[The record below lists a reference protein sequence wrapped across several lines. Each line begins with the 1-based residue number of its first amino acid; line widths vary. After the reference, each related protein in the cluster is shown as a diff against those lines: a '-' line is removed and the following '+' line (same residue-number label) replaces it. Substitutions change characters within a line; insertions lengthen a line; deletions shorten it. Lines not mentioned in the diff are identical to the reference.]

1 MSKGWD
7 SMLEFDFLGK
17 YWPMFLQGSELTLII
32 SIIGVVIGFL
42 IGLLLVLMRMS
53 QLKVLNWIAR
63 IYVSIVRGTPSMIQ
77 VLLIYYI
84 LSKTLPIPQV
94 QVLGSGLD
102 RIIPGALALGLNSGA
117 YTSEIF
123 RSGIISI
130 PAGQTEAGLSL
141 GMSRRDTLFEIV
153 LPQALRN
160 TLPAMGNEFITL
172 IKESSVLFYI
182 GVQEVTAEAL
192 GVGGTLYNFIP
203 PLIVAAVIYFVITQA
218 LALLLNWLE
227 TRMSKKY
234 TVSH

>member
-1 MSKGWD
+1 M
-7 SMLEFDFLGK
+7 FDFLGH
-17 YWPMFLQGSELTLII
+17 YWPMFLQGTLQTLLI
-32 SIIGVVIGFL
+32 SIIGVIIGFL
-42 IGLLLVLMRMS
+42 VGLLMTLMRMS
-53 QLKVLNWIAR
+53 SVKPVSWIAR

-77 VLLIYYI
+77 VMLVYYF
-84 LSKTLPIPQV
+84 LSKTLPLPDV

-141 GMSRRDTLFEIV
+141 GMSQRQTMFSII

-203 PLIVAAVIYFVITQA
+203 PLLVAAAIYFVITQA
-218 LALLLNWLE
+218 LSLLLNYME
-227 TRMSKKY
+227 NKMSKKY
-234 TVSH
+234 TVAG

>member
-1 MSKGWD
+1 M
-7 SMLEFDFLGK
+7 FDFLGH
-17 YWPMFLQGSELTLII
+17 YWPMFLQGTLQTLLI
-32 SIIGVVIGFL
+32 SIIGVIIGFL
-42 IGLLLVLMRMS
+42 VGLLMALMRMS
-53 QLKVLNWIAR
+53 SVKPVSWIAR

-77 VLLIYYI
+77 VMLVYYF
-84 LSKTLPIPQV
+84 LSKTLPLPDV

-141 GMSRRDTLFEIV
+141 GMSQRQTMFSII

-203 PLIVAAVIYFVITQA
+203 PLLVAAAIYFVITQA
-218 LALLLNWLE
+218 LSLLLNYME
-227 TRMSKKY
+227 NKMSKKY
-234 TVSH
+234 TVAG

>member
-1 MSKGWD
+1 
-7 SMLEFDFLGK
+7 MLEFDFLGK

>member
-1 MSKGWD
+1 
-7 SMLEFDFLGK
+7 
-17 YWPMFLQGSELTLII
+17 MFLQGSELTLVI
-32 SIIGVVIGFL
+32 SVIGVVIGFL

-53 QLKVLNWIAR
+53 KIKVLNWIAG

-77 VLLIYYI
+77 VLLVYYI

-141 GMSRRDTLFEIV
+141 GLSRRDTLFEIV

-227 TRMSKKY
+227 KRMSQKY
-234 TVSH
+234 TVSN

>member
-1 MSKGWD
+1 M
-7 SMLEFDFLGK
+7 FDFLGH
-17 YWPMFLQGSELTLII
+17 YWPMFLQGTLQTLLI
-32 SIIGVVIGFL
+32 SIIGVIMGFL
-42 IGLLLVLMRMS
+42 VGLLMTLMRMS
-53 QLKVLNWIAR
+53 SIKPISWIAR

-77 VLLIYYI
+77 VMLVYYF
-84 LSKTLPIPQV
+84 LSKTLPLPDV

-141 GMSRRDTLFEIV
+141 GMSQRQTMFSII

-203 PLIVAAVIYFVITQA
+203 PLLVAAAIYFVITQA
-218 LALLLNWLE
+218 LSLLLNYME
-227 TRMSKKY
+227 NKMSKKY
-234 TVSH
+234 TVAG

>member
-1 MSKGWD
+1 
-7 SMLEFDFLGK
+7 
-17 YWPMFLQGSELTLII
+17 MFLQGTLQTLLI
-32 SIIGVVIGFL
+32 SVIGVLIGFL
-42 IGLLLVLMRMS
+42 VGLLMTLMRMS
-53 QLKVLNWIAR
+53 NVKVISWIAR

-77 VLLIYYI
+77 VMLVYYF
-84 LSKTLPIPQV
+84 LSKTLPLPDV

-141 GMSRRDTLFEIV
+141 GMSQRQTMFSII

-203 PLIVAAVIYFVITQA
+203 PLLVAAAIYFVITQA
-218 LALLLNWLE
+218 LSLLLNHLE
-227 TRMSKKY
+227 AKMSKKY
-234 TVSH
+234 TVAG

>member
-1 MSKGWD
+1 
-7 SMLEFDFLGK
+7 MLNFDFLGK
-17 YWPMFLQGSELTLII
+17 YWPMFLQGSELTLVI

-53 QLKVLNWIAR
+53 NLKILNWIAG

-84 LSKTLPIPQV
+84 LSKSLPIPQV

-130 PAGQTEAGLSL
+130 PDGQTEAGLSL
-141 GMSRRDTLFEIV
+141 GMSRHDTLFEIV

-182 GVQEVTAEAL
+182 GVQEVTAESL

-227 TRMSKKY
+227 KRMSKKY
-234 TVSH
+234 TVSN

>member
-1 MSKGWD
+1 M
-7 SMLEFDFLGK
+7 EFDFLGK

-53 QLKVLNWIAR
+53 KLKVLNWIAG

-77 VLLIYYI
+77 VLLVYYV
-84 LSKTLPIPQV
+84 LSKSLPIPQV

-141 GMSRRDTLFEIV
+141 GMSRHDTLFEIV

-227 TRMSKKY
+227 KRMSQKY
-234 TVSH
+234 TVSN

>member
-1 MSKGWD
+1 
-7 SMLEFDFLGK
+7 MLNFDFLGK
-17 YWPMFLQGSELTLII
+17 YWPMFLQGSELTLVI

-53 QLKVLNWIAR
+53 KLKILNWIAG

-117 YTSEIF
+117 YNSEIF

-141 GMSRRDTLFEIV
+141 GMSRHDTLFEIV

-227 TRMSKKY
+227 KRMSKKY
-234 TVSH
+234 TVSN

>member
-1 MSKGWD
+1 
-7 SMLEFDFLGK
+7 MLNFDFLGK
-17 YWPMFLQGSELTLII
+17 YWPMFLQGSELTLVI

-53 QLKVLNWIAR
+53 NLKILNWIAG

-84 LSKTLPIPQV
+84 LSKSLPIPQV

-141 GMSRRDTLFEIV
+141 GMSRHDTLFEIV

-227 TRMSKKY
+227 KRMSKKY
-234 TVSH
+234 TVSN

>member
-1 MSKGWD
+1 M
-7 SMLEFDFLGK
+7 FDFSFLGK
-17 YWPMFLQGSELTLII
+17 YWPLFLQGSELTLII
-32 SIIGVVIGFL
+32 SVIGVIFGFL

-53 QLKVLNWIAR
+53 RLKVLNWVAG

-84 LSKTLPIPQV
+84 LSKSLPIPQT

-102 RIIPGALALGLNSGA
+102 RIVPGALALGLNSGA

-130 PAGQTEAGLSL
+130 PTGQTEAGLSL
-141 GMSRRDTLFEIV
+141 GLSRHDTLFEII

-203 PLIVAAVIYFVITQA
+203 PLIIAAIIYFVITQA

-227 TRMSKKY
+227 KRMSKKY
-234 TVSH
+234 VMND

>member
-1 MSKGWD
+1 MIDFS
-7 SMLEFDFLGK
+7 FLGK
-17 YWPMFLQGSELTLII
+17 YWPMFLQGSELTLVI

-53 QLKVLNWIAR
+53 QVKILNWIGGV
-63 IYVSIVRGTPSMIQ
+63 YVSIVRGTPSMIQ

-84 LSKTLPIPQV
+84 LSKSLPIPQV

-141 GMSRRDTLFEIV
+141 GLSRHDTLFEIV

-227 TRMSKKY
+227 KRMSKKY
-234 TVSH
+234 VVSN

>member
-1 MSKGWD
+1 M
-7 SMLEFDFLGK
+7 MEFSFLGK
-17 YWPMFLQGSELTLII
+17 YWPMFLQGSELTLVI
-32 SIIGVVIGFL
+32 SVIGVVIGFL

-53 QLKVLNWIAR
+53 KIKVLNWIAG

-77 VLLIYYI
+77 VLLVYYI

-141 GMSRRDTLFEIV
+141 GLSRRDTLFEIV

-227 TRMSKKY
+227 KRMSQKY
-234 TVSH
+234 TVSN

>member
-1 MSKGWD
+1 
-7 SMLEFDFLGK
+7 MLNFDFLGK
-17 YWPMFLQGSELTLII
+17 YWPMFLQGSELTLVI

-53 QLKVLNWIAR
+53 NLKILNWIAG

-84 LSKTLPIPQV
+84 LSKSLPIPQV

-123 RSGIISI
+123 RSGIIFI

-141 GMSRRDTLFEIV
+141 GMSRHDTLFEIV

-227 TRMSKKY
+227 KRMSKKY
-234 TVSH
+234 TVSN

>member
-1 MSKGWD
+1 M
-7 SMLEFDFLGK
+7 FDFLGH
-17 YWPMFLQGSELTLII
+17 YWPMFLQGTLQTLLI
-32 SIIGVVIGFL
+32 SIIGVIIGFL
-42 IGLLLVLMRMS
+42 VGLLMTLMRMS
-53 QLKVLNWIAR
+53 SVKPVSWIAR

-77 VLLIYYI
+77 VMLVYYF
-84 LSKTLPIPQV
+84 LSKTLPLPDV

-141 GMSRRDTLFEIV
+141 GMGQRQTMFSII

-203 PLIVAAVIYFVITQA
+203 PLLVAAAIYFVITQA
-218 LALLLNWLE
+218 LSLLLNYME
-227 TRMSKKY
+227 NKMSKKY
-234 TVSH
+234 TVAG

>member
-1 MSKGWD
+1 M
-7 SMLEFDFLGK
+7 MEFSFLGK
-17 YWPMFLQGSELTLII
+17 YWPMFLQGSELTLVI
-32 SIIGVVIGFL
+32 SVIGVVIGFL

-53 QLKVLNWIAR
+53 KVKVLNWIAA
-63 IYVSIVRGTPSMIQ
+63 IYVSIVRWTPSMIQ
-77 VLLIYYI
+77 VLLVYYI

-141 GMSRRDTLFEIV
+141 GLSRRDTLFEIV

-227 TRMSKKY
+227 KRMSQKY
-234 TVSH
+234 TVSN

>member
-1 MSKGWD
+1 MIDFS
-7 SMLEFDFLGK
+7 FLGK
-17 YWPMFLQGSELTLII
+17 YWPMFLQGSELTLVI

-53 QLKVLNWIAR
+53 QVKILNWIGG

-84 LSKTLPIPQV
+84 LSKSLPIPQV

-141 GMSRRDTLFEIV
+141 GLSRHDTLFEIV

-227 TRMSKKY
+227 KRMSKKY
-234 TVSH
+234 VVSN

>member
-1 MSKGWD
+1 M
-7 SMLEFDFLGK
+7 MEFSFLGK
-17 YWPMFLQGSELTLII
+17 YWPMFLQGSELTLVI
-32 SIIGVVIGFL
+32 SVIGVVIGFL

-53 QLKVLNWIAR
+53 KVKVLNWIAA

-77 VLLIYYI
+77 VLLVYYI

-141 GMSRRDTLFEIV
+141 GLSRRDTLFEIV

-227 TRMSKKY
+227 KRMSQKY
-234 TVSH
+234 TVSN

>member
-1 MSKGWD
+1 
-7 SMLEFDFLGK
+7 MLNFDFLGK
-17 YWPMFLQGSELTLII
+17 YWPMFLQGSELTLVI

-53 QLKVLNWIAR
+53 NLKVLNWIAG

-84 LSKTLPIPQV
+84 LSKSLPIPQV

-141 GMSRRDTLFEIV
+141 GMSRHDTLFEIV

-182 GVQEVTAEAL
+182 GVQEVTAESL

-227 TRMSKKY
+227 KRMSKKY
-234 TVSH
+234 TVSN

>member
-1 MSKGWD
+1 MFS
-7 SMLEFDFLGK
+7 FLGH
-17 YWPMFLQGSELTLII
+17 YWPMFLQGTLQTLLI
-32 SIIGVVIGFL
+32 SVIGVLIGFL
-42 IGLLLVLMRMS
+42 VGLLMTLMRMS
-53 QLKVLNWIAR
+53 NVKVISWIAR

-77 VLLIYYI
+77 VMLVYYF
-84 LSKTLPIPQV
+84 LSKTLPLPDV

-141 GMSRRDTLFEIV
+141 GMSQRQTMFSII

-203 PLIVAAVIYFVITQA
+203 PLLVAAAIYFVITQA
-218 LALLLNWLE
+218 LSLLLNYLE
-227 TRMSKKY
+227 AKMSKKY
-234 TVSH
+234 TVAG

>member
-1 MSKGWD
+1 
-7 SMLEFDFLGK
+7 MLNFDFLGK
-17 YWPMFLQGSELTLII
+17 YWPMFLQGSELTLVI

-53 QLKVLNWIAR
+53 NLKILNWIAG

-102 RIIPGALALGLNSGA
+102 RIIPGDLALGLNSGA

-141 GMSRRDTLFEIV
+141 GMSRHDTLFEIV

-227 TRMSKKY
+227 KRMSKKY
-234 TVSH
+234 TVSN